1 MDAVSLVPDSD
12 DPETWLVTYDEE
24 GWQVK
29 ERNTDEATSCHETKA
44 EAVEAA
50 EALARE
56 RSQGGIHV
64 RRRDGT
70 LQRSVSFEAD
80 DDRAPA

>member
-1 MDAVSLVPDSD
+1 MSLVPDSD

-29 ERNTDEATSCHETKA
+29 EQNTDEATSRHETKT

-56 RSQGGIHV
+56 RSAGDVHV
-64 RRRDGT
+64 RRRDGS
-70 LQRSVSFEAD
+70 LQRSMECG
-80 DDRAPA
+80 DDRGSA